1 MKHKILHLILLSGL
15 LFTACAH
22 RSEKK
27 LTDIEPVFH
36 YDADIFIVRKQDTVA
51 RFRTEFADNEAK
63 RETGLMYRR
72 SMKDNQ
78 SMWFIFPDEQIR
90 YFYMKNTYIPLDIIY
105 FDKNKKIVSVAK
117 NARPLDE
124 TSLPS
129 DKPAQYV
136 LEIKGGLF
144 DKLGLKK
151 GDSAI
156 VVKKN

>member
-15 LFTACAH
+15 LLTDCNH

-27 LTDIEPVFH
+27 LSDIEPVFH
-36 YDADIFIVRKQDTVA
+36 YDADIVILRKQDTVA
-51 RFRTEFADNEAK
+51 RFHTEFADNEAK

-72 SMKDNQ
+72 SMKDDQ
-78 SMWFIFPDEQIR
+78 SMWFVFPDEQIR

-105 FDKNKKIVSVAK
+105 VNRDRKIVSAAK

-129 DKPAQYV
+129 GKPAQYV

-144 DKLGLKK
+144 DKLGMKE
-151 GDSAI
+151 GDSI
-156 VVKKN
+156 VIKPKK

>member
-1 MKHKILHLILLSGL
+1 MKRKILHLVLLSGL
-15 LFTACAH
+15 FFAACTH
-22 RSEKK
+22 RSQKK
-27 LTDIEPVFH
+27 LTDLEPVFH
-36 YDADIFIVRKQDTVA
+36 YDADILILRKKDTVA
-51 RFRTEFADNEAK
+51 RFRTEFADTEAK

-72 SMKDNQ
+72 SMKDDQ

-105 FDKNKKIVSVAK
+105 VNRDRKIVSAAK

-129 DKPAQYV
+129 GKPAQYV

-144 DKLGLKK
+144 DKLGLKE
-151 GDSAI
+151 GDSI
-156 VVKKN
+156 VVIPKK

>member
-1 MKHKILHLILLSGL
+1 MKHKIVYLILLSAFL
-15 LFTACAH
+15 YASCNH

-27 LTDIEPVFH
+27 LTSIEPVFH
-36 YDADIFIVRKQDTVA
+36 YDADILILRKHDTVA
-51 RFRTEFADNEAK
+51 RFKTEFADNEAK
-63 RETGLMYRR
+63 REIGLMYQKT
-72 SMKDNQ
+72 MKDNQ
-78 SMWFIFPDEQIR
+78 SMWFVFPDEQIR

-117 NARPLDE
+117 NAHPLDE

-129 DKPAQYV
+129 NKPAQYV

-144 DKLGLKK
+144 EKLGLKK